1 MILAEDLTKL
11 FDKFTAVDGVNLN
24 VPPGRVLVL
33 LGPNGAGKTTTV
45 RMLTSILRPSRGR
58 AIVAGYD
65 VVREPQKVRESVG
78 VLTEHHGLYN
88 RMNAAE
94 YLDFYGQLYGMAIN
108 IRQKRIDSLL
118 EEFGLLGDK
127 KRKLGEF
134 SKGMRQKLALVRALM
149 NQPPVLLLDEP
160 TSAMD
165 PESARVVRDGI
176 HQLRTSSRSII
187 LCTHNLLE
195 AEELADQIAIIRKG
209 RIIMSGSPSELKRK
223 LLGTPEFETR
233 LAGGVDG
240 RHLDLP
246 HGVTLVSSGE
256 DWLRFQVDDPIKN
269 NPILIEKMVSS
280 GFGILSFNETHRTLE
295 SAYLEAMRSAG
306 NGSENGS

>member
-1 MILAEDLTKL
+1 
-11 FDKFTAVDGVNLN
+11 
-24 VPPGRVLVL
+24 
-33 LGPNGAGKTTTV
+33 
-45 RMLTSILRPSRGR
+45 
-58 AIVAGYD
+58 
-65 VVREPQKVRESVG
+65 
-78 VLTEHHGLYN
+78 
-88 RMNAAE
+88 
-94 YLDFYGQLYGMAIN
+94 
-108 IRQKRIDSLL
+108 
-118 EEFGLLGDK
+118 
-127 KRKLGEF
+127 
-134 SKGMRQKLALVRALM
+134 
-149 NQPPVLLLDEP
+149 
-160 TSAMD
+160 MD